1 MNLKDF
7 KILDG
12 VLVWNRPDKDYHEQ
26 KAGGQYNYVTTAGR
40 TYTYASV
47 MSAVWA
53 NDERELVDYVRPT
66 PKEKALLKAKK
77 AALANVSEVLTD
89 KLTEEEALAVQCVL
103 NLVERHY
110 E

>member
-1 MNLKDF
+1 MDIKDF

-12 VLVWNRPDKDYHEQ
+12 VLVWNRPDNDYHEK
-26 KAGGQYNYVTTAGR
+26 KAGGKHNFVRSKGR
-40 TYTYASV
+40 ACTYDSV
-47 MSAVWA
+47 MAAVLA
-53 NDERELVDYVRPT
+53 GDDRKLVDYVPPT
-66 PKEKALLKAKK
+66 PREKALFKAKK
-77 AALANVSEVLTD
+77 VALEHVSEVLTD